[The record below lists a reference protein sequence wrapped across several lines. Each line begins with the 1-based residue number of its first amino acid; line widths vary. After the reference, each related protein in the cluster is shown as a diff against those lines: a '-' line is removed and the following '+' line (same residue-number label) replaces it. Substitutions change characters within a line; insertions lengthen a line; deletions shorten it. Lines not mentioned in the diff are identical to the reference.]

1 MKYRKATGNDHE
13 LILNL
18 WDRSV
23 TATHHFLKLEDKLE
37 IREEIPLYFP
47 HLDVRLWF
55 VEGSFVGFSGTHQNH
70 LEMLFLDP
78 DKSGRGYGTQI
89 IQLLIKEFGVN
100 SVDVNKDNE
109 RAKMFYLKN
118 GFSIVNESP
127 TDSSGRPYPILHLKL
142 QQNRISR

>member
-1 MKYRKATGNDHE
+1 MQNRKATVNDHE
-13 LILNL
+13 LILKL
-18 WDRSV
+18 WDKSV

-37 IREEIPLYFP
+37 IRKEIPLYFP

-55 VEGSFVGFSGTHQNH
+55 VEDSFVGFSGTNENH
-70 LEMLFLDP
+70 LEMLFLNP
-78 DKSGRGYGTQI
+78 DEIGRGYGTQI

-109 RAKMFYLKN
+109 HAKMFYLKN
-118 GFSIVNESP
+118 GFSIVDESQ

-142 QQNRISR
+142 QQNSMMR

>member
-1 MKYRKATGNDHE
+1 MKNRKATVNDHE

-37 IREEIPLYFP
+37 IRKEIPFYFP

-55 VEGSFVGFSGTHQNH
+55 VEGSFVGFSGTNENH

-78 DKSGRGYGTQI
+78 DEIGKGYGTQI

-100 SVDVNKDNE
+100 SVDVNTDNE
-109 RAKMFYLKN
+109 RAKMYYLKN
-118 GFSIVNESP
+118 GFSIVDGSQ

-142 QQNRISR
+142 SK